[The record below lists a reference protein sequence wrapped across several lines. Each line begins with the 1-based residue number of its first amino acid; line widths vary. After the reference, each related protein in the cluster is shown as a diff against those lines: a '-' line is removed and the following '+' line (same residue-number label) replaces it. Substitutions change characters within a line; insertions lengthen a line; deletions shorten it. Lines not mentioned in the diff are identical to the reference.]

1 MNPVKTLENH
11 GQAIW
16 LDFLARGFVAK
27 GDLKALIDTDG
38 VKGVTSNP
46 SIFEKAIGSS
56 DEYDGAI
63 GKALQKGDRPV
74 ADLFEAVAI
83 EDIQNAADV
92 LRPVY
97 DRLNGTDGFVSLEV
111 SPYLAMDT
119 KGTIAEA
126 ERLWKD
132 VKRQNLMVKV
142 PATPEGLPAIEHL
155 IGEGISI
162 NITLLFSQE
171 VYREVAEA
179 YIAGLEKYVAKGGDP
194 SHVASVA
201 SFFVS
206 RIDSAVDKQ
215 LDDKIAR
222 ANDPSEKERLS
233 ALKGKV
239 AIANAKLAY
248 QDYKR
253 LFAGPRWEKLAAK
266 GAKPQRLLWASTGTK
281 NKDYSDVLYVE
292 ELIGPNTVNTV
303 PPATL
308 DAFRDHG
315 KPRDSLE
322 ENIEDAR
329 RVLEELEK
337 SGISLDAIT
346 EELVK
351 DGVKLFADAAD
362 KLYGAVAQ
370 KRAASLGGGIDRQQL
385 ALGDGIRKAVEKST
399 EDWRAS
405 ATIRRLWQK
414 DKSVWTGDDENK
426 WLGWLN
432 SPAAADVA
440 DYEDF
445 ARRVKGQNF
454 SDAVVLGMG
463 GSSLGPE
470 VLAETFAKKSGFPK
484 LHVLDSTDPAQ
495 VRAME
500 DAVDLAHTLFI
511 VSSKSGGTTEPNVM
525 KDYFFDRVSKTI
537 GKDKA
542 GHRFI
547 AVTDPG
553 SSLQK
558 VATKQG
564 FARIFYG
571 DPTIGG
577 RYSVLSP
584 FGLVPA
590 AAAGIDVRSL
600 ITHALAMVRSCG
612 ADVPPH
618 ENPGVQLGLAMGL
631 AGLEG
636 RDKVTITSSAK
647 VADFGAWAEQLI
659 AESTGKEGK
668 GLIPIDGEPLGDPSL
683 YGNDRFFIDIRTEG
697 EDDASHDDRLKAL
710 EAAGHPVVRIVMK
723 SIDHIGQEF
732 FRFEMATAV
741 AGAILGINPF
751 NQPDVEA
758 AKIKTR
764 ELTGCVREDRRAA
777 CGEAGHFDRRGR
789 SLHRRA
795 QRRRAA
801 QGRRRRHAR
810 LVDQSASFAFGQRR
824 LCRPAR
830 LYRARPRHDRLAA
843 EDAACGARHPSCRD
857 LRRIRPAL
865 PALHRT
871 GLQGRPRQRRVPAD
885 HRRRCQGFAG
895 ARPESEFRHHQ
906 GGAGARRFRRA
917 HRTWPAR
924 AARPSQGRPRI
935 GIVRTRCRDCG
946 SAQLGKSGHATRHDR
961 PRPDGRQH
969 RPPADEQRPHRRG
982 LRQGCEGGRRP
993 RRRRRNRRRHA
1004 GRFRGKTGKAAHRL
1018 GDAAGRQDHRGDHR
1032 GTGKADAA
1040 RRRHH
1045 RWRQYV
1051 LAGRRPPRRGAEGA
1065 RACIISTSAPA
1076 AASGVSSAAIA

>member
-1 MNPVKTLENH
+1 MNPVKELEKH
-11 GQAIW
+11 GQAVW

-27 GDLKALIDTDG
+27 GELKKLIDTDG

-56 DEYDGAI
+56 DEYDGPI
-63 GKALQKGDRPV
+63 GNALKKGDRPV
-74 ADLFEAVAI
+74 ADLFEHLAV
-83 EDIQNAADV
+83 EDIQHAADV

-97 DRLNGTDGFVSLEV
+97 DDLKGHDGFVSLEV

-126 ERLWKD
+126 EHLWKA
-132 VKRQNLMVKV
+132 VHRKNLMVKV

-162 NITLLFSQE
+162 NITLLFSQK
-171 VYREVAEA
+171 VYIEVAKA
-179 YIAGLEKYVAKGGDP
+179 YIAGLEKLVADGGDP

-215 LDDKIAR
+215 LDEKIAR
-222 ANDPSEKERLS
+222 ANDPHEKERLA

-248 QDYKR
+248 QEYKE
-253 LFAGPRWEKLAAK
+253 LFSGARWEKLAAK

-303 PPATL
+303 PPGTL

-315 KPRDSLE
+315 KLRDSLE
-322 ENIEDAR
+322 ENVEEAKH
-329 RVLEELEK
+329 VLAELDK
-337 SGISLDAIT
+337 SGVSLDAIT

-362 KLYGAVAQ
+362 KLYGAVAY
-370 KRAASLGGGIDRQQL
+370 KRATVLGTAIGSQKL
-385 ALGDGIRKAVEKST
+385 ALSPGLEKAVEKGT
-399 EDWRAS
+399 EEWRAS
-405 ATIRRLWQK
+405 AKIRKLWHK

-426 WLGWLN
+426 WLGWLE
-432 SPAAADVA
+432 SPAKANVA
-440 DYEDF
+440 DYEDY

-470 VLAETFAKKSGFPK
+470 VVAKTFPKKSGFPK

-500 DAVDLAHTLFI
+500 KAVDLKRTVFI

-525 KDYFFDRVSKTI
+525 KDYFFAQVSKAI
-537 GKDKA
+537 GADKA

-553 SSLQK
+553 SSLEK
-558 VATKQG
+558 VAAKQG
-564 FARIFYG
+564 FARTFFG

-590 AAAGIDVRSL
+590 ATAGVDVHSL
-600 ITHALAMVRSCG
+600 IHHTLAMVRSCG
-612 ADVPPH
+612 ADVPPQ

-636 RDKVTITSSAK
+636 RDKVTIFASKK
-647 VADFGAWAEQLI
+647 VEDFGAWAEQLI

-668 GLIPIDGEPLGDPSL
+668 GLVPIEGETLGDVSV
-683 YGNDRFFIDIRTEG
+683 YGNDRFFIDLRTEG
-697 EDDASHDDRLKAL
+697 ENDSAHDAKLAAL
-710 EAAGHPVVRIVMK
+710 EQAGHPVVRIVMK
-723 SIDHIGQEF
+723 SIEHIGQEF
-732 FRFEMATAV
+732 YRFEMATAV
-741 AGAILGINPF
+741 AGSILGINPF

-758 AKIKTR
+758 AKVKTR
-764 ELTGCVREDRRAA
+764 ELTAAFEKSGTLPAEHPVISTEAADLYTDKANAADLREAGADGTLESWLKAHFSRVDAGDYVALLAYIERDADHIGTLQAARLAVRDAQHVATCAEFGPRFLHSTGQAYKGGPDSGVFLQITADDAEDLPVPGQKASFGVIKAAQARGDFDVLTERGRRALRVHLK
-777 CGEAGHFDRRGR
+777 G
-789 SLHRRA
+789 
-795 QRRRAA
+795 
-801 QGRRRRHAR
+801 
-810 LVDQSASFAFGQRR
+810 
-824 LCRPAR
+824 
-830 LYRARPRHDRLAA
+830 
-843 EDAACGARHPSCRD
+843 D
-857 LRRIRPAL
+857 L
-865 PALHRT
+865 
-871 GLQGRPRQRRVPAD
+871 
-885 HRRRCQGFAG
+885 
-895 ARPESEFRHHQ
+895 
-906 GGAGARRFRRA
+906 
-917 HRTWPAR
+917 
-924 AARPSQGRPRI
+924 
-935 GIVRTRCRDCG
+935 
-946 SAQLGKSGHATRHDR
+946 KSGLKTLDHAI
-961 PRPDGRQH
+961 RQ
-969 RPPADEQRPHRRG
+969 A
-982 LRQGCEGGRRP
+982 L
-993 RRRRRNRRRHA
+993 N
-1004 GRFRGKTGKAAHRL
+1004 
-1018 GDAAGRQDHRGDHR
+1018 
-1032 GTGKADAA
+1032 
-1040 RRRHH
+1040 
-1045 RWRQYV
+1045 
-1051 LAGRRPPRRGAEGA
+1051 
-1065 RACIISTSAPA
+1065 
-1076 AASGVSSAAIA
+1076 

>member
-1 MNPVKTLENH
+1 MNPVKALENH
-11 GQAIW
+11 GQAVW

-27 GDLKALIDTDG
+27 GDLKKLIDTDG

-63 GKALQKGDRPV
+63 GRALKGGDRPV
-74 ADLFEAVAI
+74 AELFEHLAV
-83 EDIQNAADV
+83 EDIQHAADV

-97 DRLNGTDGFVSLEV
+97 DHLNGNDGFVSLEV
-111 SPYLAMDT
+111 SPYLALDT
-119 KGTIAEA
+119 KATIVEA
-126 ERLWKD
+126 ERLWKE
-132 VKRQNLMVKV
+132 VGRKNLMVKV
-142 PATPEGLPAIEHL
+142 PATPQGLPAIQHL

-162 NITLLFSQE
+162 NITLLFSQK
-171 VYREVAEA
+171 VYVKVAEA
-179 YIAGLEKYVAKGGDP
+179 YLDGLEKYVATGGDP

-215 LDDKIAR
+215 LDEKIAK
-222 ANDPSEKERLS
+222 ANDPTEKERLA

-253 LFAGPRWEKLAAK
+253 LFSGARWEKLAAK

-322 ENIEDAR
+322 ENVEEAR
-329 RVLEELEK
+329 YVLAELDK

-346 EELVK
+346 TELVK
-351 DGVKLFADAAD
+351 DGVKQFADAAD
-362 KLYGAVAQ
+362 KLYGAVAH
-370 KRAASLGGGIDRQQL
+370 KRAASLAGGIDRQQL
-385 ALGDGIRKAVEKST
+385 ALGTAIGHAVEKST

-405 ATIRRLWQK
+405 AKIRRLWQH
-414 DKSVWTGDDENK
+414 DKSVWTGTDEDK
-426 WLGWLN
+426 WLGWLT
-432 SPAAADVA
+432 SVASADVA

-445 ARRVKGQNF
+445 AHKVKGQNF
-454 SDAVVLGMG
+454 TDAVVLGMG

-470 VLAETFAKKSGFPK
+470 VLAQTFAKKPGFPK

-495 VRAME
+495 VRKLQASINVA
-500 DAVDLAHTLFI
+500 DTLFI

-525 KDYFFDRVSKTI
+525 KDYFFARVSETI
-537 GKDKA
+537 GADKA

-553 SSLQK
+553 SSLEK
-558 VATKQG
+558 VAARQG

-590 AAAGIDVRSL
+590 AAAGIDLRTL
-600 ITHALAMVRSCG
+600 LGHTMAMVRSCG
-612 ADVPPH
+612 PDVPPH

-636 RDKVTITSSAK
+636 RDKVTILSSPK
-647 VADFGAWAEQLI
+647 IADFGAWAEQLI
-659 AESTGKEGK
+659 AESTGKDGR
-668 GLIPIDGEPLGDPSL
+668 GLIPVDGEPLGDVAL
-683 YGNDRFFIDIRTEG
+683 YGKDRFFIDLRTES
-697 EDDASHDDRLKAL
+697 ENDTAHDDKLSAL
-710 EAAGHPVVRIVMK
+710 EKAGHPVVRIVLK

-764 ELTGCVREDRRAA
+764 ELTAAFEKTGSLPKEHPVISTAGADIYTDDKNAAALRKAGANGDLGSWLKAHLGRSGADDYVALLAYIERDHAHIDRLQHMRLAVRDKRHVATCAEFGPRFLHSTGQAYKGGPDSGVFLQITADDARDLAVPGQKASFGVIKTAQARGDFGVLTERGRRALRVHLK
-777 CGEAGHFDRRGR
+777 GDLEAGLKMLD
-789 SLHRRA
+789 
-795 QRRRAA
+795 
-801 QGRRRRHAR
+801 
-810 LVDQSASFAFGQRR
+810 
-824 LCRPAR
+824 
-830 LYRARPRHDRLAA
+830 A
-843 EDAACGARHPSCRD
+843 E
-857 LRRIRPAL
+857 IQKAL
-865 PALHRT
+865 
-871 GLQGRPRQRRVPAD
+871 
-885 HRRRCQGFAG
+885 
-895 ARPESEFRHHQ
+895 
-906 GGAGARRFRRA
+906 
-917 HRTWPAR
+917 
-924 AARPSQGRPRI
+924 
-935 GIVRTRCRDCG
+935 
-946 SAQLGKSGHATRHDR
+946 
-961 PRPDGRQH
+961 
-969 RPPADEQRPHRRG
+969 
-982 LRQGCEGGRRP
+982 
-993 RRRRRNRRRHA
+993 N
-1004 GRFRGKTGKAAHRL
+1004 
-1018 GDAAGRQDHRGDHR
+1018 
-1032 GTGKADAA
+1032 
-1040 RRRHH
+1040 
-1045 RWRQYV
+1045 
-1051 LAGRRPPRRGAEGA
+1051 
-1065 RACIISTSAPA
+1065 
-1076 AASGVSSAAIA
+1076 

>member
-1 MNPVKTLENH
+1 MSPNPPPLEPKQGIMNPVKALENH
-11 GQAIW
+11 GQAVW

-27 GDLKALIDTDG
+27 GELKKLIDTDG

-56 DEYDGAI
+56 DEYDGPI
-63 GKALQKGDRPV
+63 GSALKKGDRPV
-74 ADLFEAVAI
+74 ADLFEHLAV
-83 EDIQNAADV
+83 EDIQHAADV

-97 DRLNGTDGFVSLEV
+97 DHYKGNDGFVSLEV

-126 ERLWKD
+126 EHLWKA
-132 VKRQNLMVKV
+132 VHRKNLMVKV

-162 NITLLFSQE
+162 NITLLFSQQ
-171 VYREVAEA
+171 VYIEVAKA
-179 YIAGLEKYVAKGGDP
+179 YIAGLEKLVANGGDP
-194 SHVASVA
+194 THVASVA

-215 LDDKIAR
+215 LDEKIAR
-222 ANDPSEKERLS
+222 ANDPHEKERLA

-248 QDYKR
+248 QEYKE
-253 LFAGPRWEKLAAK
+253 LFSGARWEKLAAK
-266 GAKPQRLLWASTGTK
+266 GAKPQRLLWASTGAK
-281 NKDYSDVLYVE
+281 NKDYSDVVYVE

-322 ENIEDAR
+322 ENVEEAKH
-329 RVLEELEK
+329 VLAELDK

-362 KLYGAVAQ
+362 KLYGAVAH
-370 KRAASLGGGIDRQQL
+370 KRATVLGAAIGAQKLVLSPGLEKAVDKHTEEWR
-385 ALGDGIRKAVEKST
+385 AAARIRK
-399 EDWRAS
+399 
-405 ATIRRLWQK
+405 LWHK
-414 DKSVWTGDDENK
+414 DKSIWTNDDENK
-426 WLGWLN
+426 WLGWLD
-432 SPAAADVA
+432 SAAKADIA
-440 DYEDF
+440 DYEDY

-470 VLAETFAKKSGFPK
+470 VLAETFPKKSGFPK

-500 DAVDLAHTLFI
+500 KAVDLKKTVFI

-525 KDYFFDRVSKTI
+525 KDYFFAKVSKAI
-537 GKDKA
+537 GADKA

-553 SSLQK
+553 SSLEK
-558 VATKQG
+558 VATKQD
-564 FARIFYG
+564 FARTFYG

-590 AAAGIDVRSL
+590 ATAGIDVKSL
-600 ITHALAMVRSCG
+600 IHHTLAMVRSCG

-636 RDKVTITSSAK
+636 RDKVTIFSSK
-647 VADFGAWAEQLI
+647 KIADFGAWAEQLI

-668 GLIPIDGEPLGDPSL
+668 GLVPIDGETLGDASV
-683 YGNDRFFIDIRTEG
+683 YGNDRFFIDLRTASEN
-697 EDDASHDDRLKAL
+697 DASHDEKLDAL
-710 EAAGHPVVRIVMK
+710 EQAGHPVVRIVIK
-723 SIDHIGQEF
+723 SIEHIGQEF

-764 ELTGCVREDRRAA
+764 ELTAAFEKSGTLPEEQPVISINEADLYTDKANASELREAGANGTLESWLKAHFSRIDSGDYVALLAYIERNAEHIDILQAARLAVRDQRHVATCAEFGPRFLHSTGQAYKGGPDSGVFLQITADDAKDLPVPGQKASFGVIKAAQARGDFGVLTERGRRALRVHLK
-777 CGEAGHFDRRGR
+777 GDLKS
-789 SLHRRA
+789 SLKMLD
-795 QRRRAA
+795 
-801 QGRRRRHAR
+801 HA
-810 LVDQSASFAFGQRR
+810 
-824 LCRPAR
+824 
-830 LYRARPRHDRLAA
+830 
-843 EDAACGARHPSCRD
+843 
-857 LRRIRPAL
+857 IRQTL
-865 PALHRT
+865 
-871 GLQGRPRQRRVPAD
+871 
-885 HRRRCQGFAG
+885 
-895 ARPESEFRHHQ
+895 
-906 GGAGARRFRRA
+906 
-917 HRTWPAR
+917 
-924 AARPSQGRPRI
+924 
-935 GIVRTRCRDCG
+935 
-946 SAQLGKSGHATRHDR
+946 
-961 PRPDGRQH
+961 
-969 RPPADEQRPHRRG
+969 
-982 LRQGCEGGRRP
+982 
-993 RRRRRNRRRHA
+993 N
-1004 GRFRGKTGKAAHRL
+1004 
-1018 GDAAGRQDHRGDHR
+1018 
-1032 GTGKADAA
+1032 
-1040 RRRHH
+1040 
-1045 RWRQYV
+1045 
-1051 LAGRRPPRRGAEGA
+1051 
-1065 RACIISTSAPA
+1065 
-1076 AASGVSSAAIA
+1076 